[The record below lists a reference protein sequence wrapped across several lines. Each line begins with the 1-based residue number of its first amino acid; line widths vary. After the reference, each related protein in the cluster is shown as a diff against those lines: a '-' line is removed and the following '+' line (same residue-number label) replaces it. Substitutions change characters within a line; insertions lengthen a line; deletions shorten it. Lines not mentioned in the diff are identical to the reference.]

1 MYTCIYTYIYI
12 YTHTSTHLHNTS
24 YVCVPLIEAAAQ
36 FGVYSR
42 RPLKS
47 KACAPASPVGTF
59 AL

>member
-1 MYTCIYTYIYI
+1 MYIYIYIYI
-12 YTHTSTHLHNTS
+12 YTHTHLHNTS